1 MRYIKKIDN
10 TVVEYIGPA
19 LGAEK
24 WYAEKGW
31 LPYGGNLPVTRLD
44 VTDGMIVELPEVEAP
59 QKISKLK
66 LMRELKNL
74 GVWETFKS
82 ALTDA
87 GYWEEFELAHFLST
101 SDTAFTAALAAL
113 AQFTDSVDVDSII
126 AASLWEE

>member
-1 MRYIKKIDN
+1 MRYIKTLDN

-24 WYAEKGW
+24 WYTEKGW

-87 GYWEEFELAHFLST
+87 GYWEEFELAHYLST
-101 SDTAFTAALAAL
+101 ADTAFTAALAAL
-113 AQFTDSVDVDSII
+113 AQFTDGVDVESII